1 MASTTWNT
9 SDRTNVTLS
18 GGNLTATGT
27 TAGNGGVRSVAGF
40 TSSKYYFEYTCT
52 TWAGLTMTLGV
63 ANLSAS
69 LSADT
74 TNAAAIYAGNGFIY
88 VNNAQQF
95 SPGSFSPANGD
106 TICVAL
112 DLVGKLI
119 WFRKGA
125 AGNWNGTLNGS
136 PAAGTGGLDIS
147 SIAGSAIYA
156 LMAHNAQ
163 AAVITANFGGSA
175 FVGAV
180 PSGFNGTFGPPT
192 QAQATQIALEQW
204 AQGTPR
210 AQLTQ
215 VAVEM
220 WAPGGTTTPLAVMT
234 QIGLEQ
240 WAVVAAA
247 QAAQARVM
255 VMA

>member
-1 MASTTWNT
+1 MANTTWNP

-18 GGNLTATGT
+18 GGNLTATGVT
-27 TAGNGGVRSVAGF
+27 SGNGGVRSLNGF
-40 TSSKYYFEYTCT
+40 SSLKYYWEYTCT

-63 ANLSAS
+63 ANSSAS

-112 DLVGKLI
+112 DLTGNLI

-125 AGNWNGTLNGS
+125 AGNWNGTLNGT
-136 PAAGTGGLDIS
+136 PATATGGLSIS
-147 SIAGSAIYA
+147 AITATAIYA

-163 AAVITANFGGSA
+163 ATVITANFGDSA

-180 PSGFNGTFGPPT
+180 PSGFNAG
-192 QAQATQIALEQW
+192 L
-204 AQGTPR
+204 GTP
-210 AQLTQ
+210 A
-215 VAVEM
+215 A
-220 WAPGGTTTPLAVMT
+220 GGT
-234 QIGLEQ
+234 
-240 WAVVAAA
+240 
-247 QAAQARVM
+247 QARVM
-255 VMA
+255 VIA